1 MREIVARVSRTYLET
16 SIFLLLSLP
25 PPTIPLPP
33 PPDVFVTGKGYSR
46 RGLRPAANVWKLAT
60 ASPISAD
67 RQGGA
72 EARKRGRGGEEGASG
87 SRELGE
93 KNKAG
98 PRRRETAAETWRASS
113 SGCPPPVSPLPP
125 PPPSSSSRCG
135 GKSSPA
141 CCASK
146 TLDLSGETRFSSGA
160 LFLSDFYSSLVP
172 RRTLSP
178 IPVTVLPG
186 SFAN

>member
-1 MREIVARVSRTYLET
+1 VKSSRGYRERISKLRS
-16 SIFLLLSLP
+16 SSSSLP

-125 PPPSSSSRCG
+125 PPLVLVKMRR
-135 GKSSPA
+135 KKLA
-141 CCASK
+141 RM
-146 TLDLSGETRFSSGA
+146 LRFENVRSLRRDA
-160 LFLSDFYSSLVP
+160 LF
-172 RRTLSP
+172 
-178 IPVTVLPG
+178 
-186 SFAN
+186 